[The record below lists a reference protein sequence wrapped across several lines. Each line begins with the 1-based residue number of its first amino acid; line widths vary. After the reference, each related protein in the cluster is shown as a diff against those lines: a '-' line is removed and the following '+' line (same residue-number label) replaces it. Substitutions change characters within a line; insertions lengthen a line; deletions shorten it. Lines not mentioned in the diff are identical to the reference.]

1 MKKIFSF
8 FLALSL
14 GILAANTSFAQI
26 RKIPA
31 EVTSSFTAKYPQA
44 TEVEWRDKL
53 TSFAASF
60 NIDGTDYVATFSNK
74 GEWENTEQGFD
85 QKELPKPVQDG
96 FEKSKYADWEV
107 NQVTKIEMPN
117 DVLQY
122 KIEVGKGD
130 INKKNLY
137 FNSNGRMLKDKRTL

>member
-1 MKKIFSF
+1 MKKIFSI
-8 FLALSL
+8 FLTLSL
-14 GILAANTSFAQI
+14 AILISNTSFAQI

-53 TSFAASF
+53 TGFTASF
-60 NIDGTDYVATFSNK
+60 NIDGTDYAATFSNK

-85 QKELPKPVQDG
+85 QQHLPKAVQDG
-96 FEKSKYADWEV
+96 FEKSKYADWDV

>member
-1 MKKIFSF
+1 MVFIS
-8 FLALSL
+8 
-14 GILAANTSFAQI
+14 GTSIAQI

-31 EVTSSFTAKYPQA
+31 EVTSSFTARYPQA

-53 TSFAASF
+53 TGFAASF

-74 GEWENTEQGFD
+74 GEWESTEQGFNQSD
-85 QKELPKPVQDG
+85 LPKSVQDG
-96 FEKSKYADWEV
+96 FEKSKYADWDV

-122 KIEVGKGD
+122 RIEVGKGD

>member
-1 MKKIFSF
+1 MKKIFSISLTLL
-8 FLALSL
+8 LAVVVS
-14 GILAANTSFAQI
+14 NTSFAQI

-85 QKELPKPVQDG
+85 QNDLPKPVQDG
-96 FEKSKYADWEV
+96 FEKSKYADWDV
-107 NQVTKIEMPN
+107 NQVIKIEMPD
-117 DVLQY
+117 DVIQY
-122 KIEVGKGD
+122 RIEVSKGD